1 VDDGRAPRPRK
12 NDRNEGGDSSTSPAA
27 LEEALAEVERSIRI
41 LQKNSK
47 RPGLRLKPQN
57 SFVRRQQ
64 HMVAEE
70 HGYATESVGEGKE
83 RAVFL
88 KNKGG

>member
-1 VDDGRAPRPRK
+1 
-12 NDRNEGGDSSTSPAA
+12 
-27 LEEALAEVERSIRI
+27 